1 MGRGKGKAEGPAF
14 KCLFF
19 LILPLWGS
27 SPCPIPSL
35 HLSQFCVT
43 APSMLS
49 CHCPFSL
56 PLTLN
61 IGTGCDLMAGPRR
74 AASSEGPEET
84 ERRAGGRVSA
94 IPNLCVTAGCIL
106 FPSSHITTR
115 GPSPQ
120 GPPPGS
126 HRAQMGE
133 ETMDPESKELGSAF
147 YSVALTESL
156 SLLSQMENEDVT
168 THRTSVESKES

>member
-14 KCLFF
+14 KCLFL

-27 SPCPIPSL
+27 SPCPMPSL

-49 CHCPFSL
+49 YHCPFSL

-61 IGTGCDLMAGPRR
+61 VGTGCDVMAGPRR
-74 AASSEGPEET
+74 AASAEGPEQT

-94 IPNLCVTAGCIL
+94 VPNLCVTAGCIL
-106 FPSSHITTR
+106 SHSSHITTR

-120 GPPPGS
+120 GPGPSSWVAQSPDGGRNRGPRVQ
-126 HRAQMGE
+126 RAWLCVLQCGP
-133 ETMDPESKELGSAF
+133 DGVASSAF
-147 YSVALTESL
+147 S
-156 SLLSQMENEDVT
+156 NG
-168 THRTSVESKES
+168 K

>member
-1 MGRGKGKAEGPAF
+1 MPSLALGPVSPRSWSPAQLPSPRAVPESPGGSQTTCPLITRVRWAFCPPLPLLVTGEHVRALGRGKGKAEGPAF
-14 KCLFF
+14 KCLYF

-49 CHCPFSL
+49 CHCHFSL

-61 IGTGCDLMAGPRR
+61 VGTGCDLMAGPQR

-84 ERRAGGRVSA
+84 DRRAGGR
-94 IPNLCVTAGCIL
+94 G
-106 FPSSHITTR
+106 
-115 GPSPQ
+115 
-120 GPPPGS
+120 
-126 HRAQMGE
+126 
-133 ETMDPESKELGSAF
+133 
-147 YSVALTESL
+147 
-156 SLLSQMENEDVT
+156 
-168 THRTSVESKES
+168 